1 MAARSD
7 PWVVDRGL
15 RELIAEH
22 ERVLSARPADRQD
35 VLIAAVDEM
44 RSASAWL
51 ENMDAVAAHRARQL
65 DQLGRLA
72 GLSRQ
77 GRDERRLLHD
87 RLEADRERAAA
98 ARERYEGT
106 AERVERLRQ
115 DQDDYERSETTE
127 GWRRADLVNLGHQLD
142 RHWAAVVAVCV
153 RADDP
158 LAYGIGKLRHARSTL
173 EYDRRAIDAAVPE
186 DRAGQ
191 WDQARR
197 QLAEVVSQHHQAEE
211 LVAKSR
217 ARLQDARGRRWAR
230 PDRQAVVDAQVQLA
244 AAEDRAQQ
252 AIDVERDLRQR
263 LAALAQHQRQRQ
275 DHIAAVAPQRQE
287 LGTTLAQV
295 DAALDRTRPD
305 RVAALADDPPDQL
318 HRRIGPPPGTPA
330 GRAVWCHHALDIE
343 AALDRNDGAISPWTV
358 WSPQTDLARR
368 QIAIADRVLQAGN
381 DRLGPTEWAELAQQ
395 AGTVFDQVLRAERDR
410 AARPR
415 TPGQWQQ
422 PQPWA
427 DLAAGRPLPGVS
439 L

>member
-22 ERVLSARPADRQD
+22 ERVLWAWPPDRQD
-35 VLIAAVDEM
+35 ALAAATDEM
-44 RSASAWL
+44 CSASAWL
-51 ENMDAVAAHRARQL
+51 ENMDAVAAHNARQL
-65 DQLGRLA
+65 DELGRLA
-72 GLSRQ
+72 GLSRH
-77 GRDERRLLHD
+77 GRDQRRLLHD
-87 RLEADRERAAA
+87 RMEADWERAAA
-98 ARERYEGT
+98 ARERYEEVAG
-106 AERVERLRQ
+106 RVGRLRQ
-115 DQDDYERSETTE
+115 EQDAYERFEVAE
-127 GWRRADLVNLGHQLD
+127 GWRRADQVSLGHQLD
-142 RHWAAVVAVCV
+142 RHWAAVVAACV

-158 LAYGIGKLRHARSTL
+158 LAYGTDKLRHARSTS
-173 EYDRRAIDAAVPE
+173 DADVRALDAAVPK
-186 DRAGQ
+186 DRADR
-191 WDQARR
+191 WHEARR
-197 QLAEVVSQHHQAEE
+197 LLADVVSQVHQAEE
-211 LVAKSR
+211 LVVQSR
-217 ARLQDARGRRWAR
+217 ARSQDARGRRWGRA
-230 PDRQAVVDAQVQLA
+230 DRQAVVDAQVQLA

-263 LAALAQHQRQRQ
+263 LAALAQHQQQRH
-275 DHIAAVAPQRQE
+275 DHIAAVAAERQE

-305 RVAALADDPPDQL
+305 RVAALVDDPPDHL
-318 HRRIGPPPGTPA
+318 VARIGPPPGTSA

-343 AALDRNDGAISPWTV
+343 AALDQNDGNIPPWTG

-368 QIAIADRVLQAGN
+368 QIAIADRVLQAST
-381 DRLGPTEWAELAQQ
+381 DRPGPTEWAELAQQ
-395 AGTVFDQVLRAERDR
+395 AGAVFDQVLRAERDR
-410 AARPR
+410 AARAR